1 MALFRGGQDKV
12 NKTEAIRGILDQ
24 RWDDREELSKALQQ
38 LASIRSIEPGDLIPL
53 LTRNDPTIRAFAEV
67 QIGRKLD
74 SRTLDQLMKRIGSMT
89 TRTQSLVL
97 HTILRTKPNISLP
110 VVRKLVESGENDA
123 LGNLALD
130 AMASLPGHRV
140 GKEFLSFLAHE
151 KADVRHM
158 ALVKISESDALK
170 EQASIMSR
178 LLAMIDDE
186 EQRIRLRVLDLVEE
200 VEPSEAVRISL
211 SRLRDESP
219 QVQQKAVR
227 SLSAALERLESSE
240 GAAEE
245 QLFGLL
251 TDGSEAV
258 RGGVVDILMKR
269 PDRDRLLR
277 KLLLFCKGVMGWVRE
292 RTLDSLRRHAEDLT
306 GPVIALMD
314 DEDEDVRTMALLL
327 GATLEAPEAVPHIAK
342 LLRDDDWWLRM
353 IAAETLG
360 KIGDVRAVAP
370 LMGALDDVECGQAAI
385 EALASIGDKRAT
397 SAIARQLSRAE
408 VEVRVEAIEA
418 LRRIRDERV
427 VPVLEQC
434 AERDPVA
441 AVRKRADEVAT
452 ELSGGMGKR
461 DSRQFRIPEEHRED
475 TLDKLNRVE
484 ILLVETREREGSD
497 LHLLVGSAPTVR
509 IHGRLQRLNEPAL
522 SDEMVRGLLFPI
534 LDDKQR
540 AVLERDKQLDLCHA
554 IPQAGRYRCNVYEE
568 SKGLAA
574 SFRVIP
580 QIVPTLDDI
589 GLPAHLGDLVNY
601 HQGLIVVAGPSG
613 SGKSTTLAAL
623 VNLFNEQKRCHI
635 LSLEDPIEFVHPAK
649 GALVT
654 QRQIDRHTESF
665 AAALRGALRQ
675 DPDVIVVGQMRD
687 PETVRLAIEA
697 SETGHLVIGTMNTTS
712 APKTVDR
719 IVDSFPVSEQ
729 SQIRTMLSETLK
741 AVIAQQLLPSDD
753 AEEGRVACFEVMMG
767 TRDIRLLI
775 RDNKTFQI
783 PGQMQ
788 IGERWGHLTVDKALA
803 RLLEAGRISAD
814 QAYARAQ
821 NKELFEAKLGTHH
834 LRGNTEAEA
843 VAE

>member
-1 MALFRGGQDKV
+1 MALFRGGGDRA
-12 NKTEAIRGILDQ
+12 NKADAIRHILES
-24 RWDDREELSKALQQ
+24 RWDDREELSGALNQ
-38 LASIRSIEPGDLIPL
+38 LALMRGIEPGDLVPL

-74 SRTLDQLMKRIGSMT
+74 SRTLDQLVKRLGGMT
-89 TRTQSLVL
+89 SRTQSLVL
-97 HTILRTKPNISLP
+97 HTILRTKSNLALP
-110 VVRKLVESGENDA
+110 VVRSLVEAGDNEA
-123 LGNLALD
+123 LSTLALD

-140 GKEFLSFLAHE
+140 GKEFLTFLAHD
-151 KADVRHM
+151 KADVRFM
-158 ALVKISESDALK
+158 ALVKVSESAGLK
-170 EQASIMSR
+170 SQSSILSR

-200 VEPSEAVRISL
+200 IEPGEAVRVSL

-227 SLSAALERLESSE
+227 SLASALERLESSSD
-240 GAAEE
+240 AAED

-258 RGGVVDILMKR
+258 RGGVVDILMGR

-292 RTLDSLRRHAEDLT
+292 RTLDSLRRYAEDLT
-306 GPVIALMD
+306 RPVIELMD

-342 LLRDDDWWLRM
+342 LLGDDDWWLRM

-360 KIGDVRAVAP
+360 KIGDVRAVDA
-370 LMGALDDVECGQAAI
+370 LMGSLEDPECGQAAI

-397 SAIARQLSRAE
+397 AAIARQLSRPE
-408 VEVRVEAIEA
+408 IEVRVEAIEA
-418 LRRIRDERV
+418 LKRLQDPRV

-441 AVRKRADEVAT
+441 AVRERADRVAT
-452 ELSGGMGKR
+452 ELSGGMGQR
-461 DSRQFRIPEEHRED
+461 DSRAFHIPEEHRSD
-475 TLDKLNRVE
+475 TLDKLSALE
-484 ILLVETREREGSD
+484 MLLVETREREGSD
-497 LHLLVGSAPTVR
+497 LHLIVGCSPTVR
-509 IHGRLQRLNEPAL
+509 IHGRLQRMHHPAL
-522 SDEMVRGLLFPI
+522 TDEMIRGLLSFI
-534 LDDKQR
+534 LDDAQTEVLKQH
-540 AVLERDKQLDLCHA
+540 KQLDLCHA

-580 QIVPTLDDI
+580 AIVPTLDDI

-601 HQGLIVVAGPSG
+601 HQGLVVVAGPSG

-654 QRQIDRHTESF
+654 QRQIERHTGSF
-665 AAALRGALRQ
+665 ASALRGALRQ
-675 DPDVIVVGQMRD
+675 DPDIIVVGQMRD

-712 APKTVDR
+712 AYKTVDR
-719 IVDSFPVSEQ
+719 IVDSFPVAEQ
-729 SQIRTMLSETLK
+729 AQIRTMLSETLK
-741 AVIAQQLLPSDD
+741 AVVAQQLLPSDVS
-753 AEEGRVACFEVMMG
+753 EGRVACFEVMMG

-788 IGERWGHLTVDKALA
+788 IGERWGHVTVDKALA
-803 RLLEAGRISAD
+803 RLLESGKISAD

-821 NKELFEAKLGTHH
+821 NKENFEAKLGSHQM
-834 LRGNTEAEA
+834 RESMDAESA
-843 VAE
+843 S